1 MAFSIKKYNKGGKF
15 NIDTSA
21 LTYKKLKDLYSE
33 NSNDAGAIFVIGAVY
48 INTKSKFGENPNVC
62 VMDVDE
68 NGEIIP
74 AFMVNLPRHLVDDC
88 KAMLEDE
95 EAVDAIKNCR
105 VGFTIRKYFNKV
117 YKTDAYSVEWVD
129 VE

>member
-1 MAFSIKKYNKGGKF
+1 MAFSIKKFNKGGKF
-15 NIDTSA
+15 NINTSD

-33 NSNDAGAIFVIGAVY
+33 NEESVFVIGAVY

-62 VMDVDE
+62 VMGVDE
-68 NGEIIP
+68 NGEIVP
-74 AFMVNLPRHLVDDC
+74 KFMVNLPRHLNADC

-95 EAVDAIKNCR
+95 EAVDAIKNYH
-105 VGFTIRKYFNKV
+105 VGFIIRKYYNKV
-117 YKTDAYSVEWVD
+117 YKTDAYSVEWTD